1 MITRLFAIAL
11 FGLSGIAS
19 ACPIATITSADYPRE
34 SRNRGEEGTVSISY
48 RINPDGAVAAGSC
61 SVIKSSGHP
70 RLDQGT
76 CQLIETKFCFKPDTE
91 PREGTQT
98 IRWRR

>member
-1 MITRLFAIAL
+1 MLGRLLAAAVFT
-11 FGLSGIAS
+11 FSGSVS
-19 ACPIATITSADYPRE
+19 ACAIHTISSADYPRE

-48 RINPDGAVAAGSC
+48 RINPDGTVAAGSC
-61 SVIKSSGHP
+61 SVIKSSGYR

-76 CQLIETKFCFKPDTE
+76 CQLIEAKFCFRPDTE
-91 PREGTQT
+91 PKEGTQT